1 MIKHLS
7 GHLYMCSECSVLCV
21 WVSIIDHVLLH
32 ILPCQRC
39 KVKLVFLCSAQTLED
54 GIFFRMTPTFIMLLV
69 LSTKYRASCQ
79 IYTKLIFSPGCH
91 CCPCLN
97 FTTKNNLLRQILL
110 SILYAKMVTL
120 SFSILIS
127 DKTPLA
133 RQCIALN

>member
-7 GHLYMCSECSVLCV
+7 GHLYMCSQCSVLCV
-21 WVSIIDHVLLH
+21 LVSIMTMYY
-32 ILPCQRC
+32 ILSCQRS
-39 KVKLVFLCSAQTLED
+39 KVKLVFLCSAQTLVD
-54 GIFFRMTPTFIMLLV
+54 GMFFRMTPTFIMLLV

-79 IYTKLIFSPGCH
+79 IYTKLIFSLGCH
-91 CCPCLN
+91 RCPSLN

-120 SFSILIS
+120 SFSIFIS
-127 DKTPLA
+127 GRNPVA